1 MKRKLLLAAMM
12 LSMGL
17 SLSAESG
24 TCGKNLTW
32 DLTDGVL
39 TISGTGEM
47 WDYSFDDMGVVY
59 TPWISSCSSVT
70 SVVIGNSVTSIGN
83 FALYGCSNLT
93 SVTIPNSVTS
103 IGHYAF
109 YGCCSLTSVTIPNSV
124 TNIGDKAF
132 NLVPNIVYTGSA
144 TGSPCV
150 ARSVNGYVDGYLVY
164 RDASKTELLA
174 CSAAATGEIII
185 PNSVTSIGEY
195 AFTGCSKLTSATI
208 PNSVTSIGHNAFYNV
223 PNIVYNG
230 SKTGS
235 PWGARSVNGFVDGY
249 WVYRDASKAELLA
262 CSAVAIGEITIPN
275 SVTSIGIYAFYNCS
289 SLTSVT
295 IPNSV
300 TSIGEMAFEG
310 CSNMTSVT
318 IGNSVTSIGKMAFY
332 RCDNLTSVTIGNSVT
347 SIGDYAFDGCSRLI
361 SVIIGNSVTN
371 IGYRAFAE
379 CSSLTSVTIPNSVTS
394 IGERSFASCS
404 SLKDVVLGASVKV
417 LEEGAFSYCRSI
429 ETITCY
435 SMRPPT
441 VKDRALK
448 DVPYTTIVYVAA
460 DAYDTYNMHDF
471 WGLYDVRPIGAV
483 ATETEEVKVTPTE
496 TTADVAWPAVT
507 SAVTYEL
514 VIKDKNG
521 NVICTLVFDD
531 KGRLTSIAFN
541 APARDNAPQQTE
553 AAGFSFTVTG
563 LEQGTTYNYTLTAKD
578 SGGKVIDTQTGSF
591 KTIGGTAV
599 EEVSASGES
608 VRKVMKDGVMYM
620 VMPDGRMYDLQGKE
634 VR

>member
-1 MKRKLLLAAMM
+1 MFRTLYIMALKQVHH
-12 LSMGL
+12 
-17 SLSAESG
+17 
-24 TCGKNLTW
+24 
-32 DLTDGVL
+32 GV
-39 TISGTGEM
+39 
-47 WDYSFDDMGVVY
+47 
-59 TPWISSCSSVT
+59 
-70 SVVIGNSVTSIGN
+70 
-83 FALYGCSNLT
+83 
-93 SVTIPNSVTS
+93 
-103 IGHYAF
+103 
-109 YGCCSLTSVTIPNSV
+109 
-124 TNIGDKAF
+124 
-132 NLVPNIVYTGSA
+132 
-144 TGSPCV
+144 
-150 ARSVNGYVDGYLVY
+150 
-164 RDASKTELLA
+164 
-174 CSAAATGEIII
+174 
-185 PNSVTSIGEY
+185 
-195 AFTGCSKLTSATI
+195 
-208 PNSVTSIGHNAFYNV
+208 
-223 PNIVYNG
+223 
-230 SKTGS
+230 
-235 PWGARSVNGFVDGY
+235 RSVNGFVDGY

-318 IGNSVTSIGKMAFY
+318 IGNSVTSIGEKAFYRCDNLTSVIIPNSVTSIGGSSFYYCHSLTYVTIGNSVTSIGGHAFY